1 VEFDKEEISLEIFQE
16 LSNYKIDENISDL
29 ENFDWKP
36 SKSFMIIETEV
47 KLLLR
52 VSEEG
57 VI

>member
-1 VEFDKEEISLEIFQE
+1 MEFDKEEISLEIFQE

-47 KLLLR
+47 ELLLR

>member
-47 KLLLR
+47 ELLLR